1 MSKYQRS
8 NGVNLLNLSTKL
20 VNQAGMSIHSNTFM
34 SSAVIKAKNSG
45 GMMGLKTSGCEGIE
59 GSVVMNSAA
68 KHASQI
74 LCRGKA
80 REGR

>member
-1 MSKYQRS
+1 
-8 NGVNLLNLSTKL
+8 
-20 VNQAGMSIHSNTFM
+20 M

-80 REGR
+80 RAGEMTRD